1 MKNIREESM
10 RMMEEQSRQRLTL
23 SKGQPD
29 QLMKSNYNGNNHNTE
44 SLVEGSN

>member
-10 RMMEEQSRQRLTL
+10 RMMEEQSRQHLTL

-29 QLMKSNYNGNNHNTE
+29 QLMKNN
-44 SLVEGSN
+44 